1 MASRARPGGPPR
13 SRRLRSCAVLLF
25 LCIAGP
31 ARAAPL
37 PLAEL
42 DRLAL
47 ADEAGVAALEAR
59 ALAARERAVAD
70 AQLPDPVLSVGALN
84 FPVDTFAFDRERMTQ
99 LRLGLRQ
106 QFPGADTRERRR
118 ARGEAVAEGHEASS
132 ALRRRQ
138 VLRAARE
145 AWLAVLWRL
154 EERALLEAEGPR
166 LRILEETALAGYRE
180 GAGSQQDVL
189 RARLERDALE
199 ERLLRNGEAL
209 DVARAELAR
218 WIGEAALGA
227 DPVPPVDGSSLDP
240 APLLALGP
248 EQLRARLAGHPA
260 IRARAARIDEAEA
273 TVGLARAD
281 YRPAWALEVGYGLR
295 DELSPMGDTPDFLSA
310 IVSVELPLFPD
321 RRQDRRLAAARA
333 ERESARAER
342 IDALRELERD
352 WRTLQ
357 ARHTRL
363 AARRALQAGTIEP
376 RTAQSARAA
385 LEAYR
390 ADAGDFPEV
399 VRAVLAG
406 LDVRL
411 ELVRLEHELRRVA
424 AQLAWLLAPDPE
436 RGAANGTDPAP
447 EEDA

>member
-1 MASRARPGGPPR
+1 MASRARSGRPPR
-13 SRRLRSCAVLLF
+13 SRRLLSSAALAVLCL
-25 LCIAGP
+25 AGA
-31 ARAAPL
+31 ARGAPL

-47 ADEAGVAALEAR
+47 ADEAGVTALEAR
-59 ALAARERAVAD
+59 ARAARERAVAD

-99 LRLGLRQ
+99 LQLGLRQ
-106 QFPGADTRERRR
+106 QFPGGDTLDRRR
-118 ARGEAVAEGHEASS
+118 ARGEALAEGHEAASG
-132 ALRRRQ
+132 LRRRQ

-145 AWLAVLWRL
+145 AWLTVLWRR
-154 EERALLEAEGPR
+154 EERALLEAEAPR

-218 WIGEAALGA
+218 WIGEAALA
-227 DPVPPVDGSSLDP
+227 AEPVAPPGGSSLDP
-240 APLLALGP
+240 APLLALDAEGV
-248 EQLRARLAGHPA
+248 RARLAAHPV
-260 IRARAARIDEAEA
+260 ILARRARIDEAEA
-273 TVGLARAD
+273 DVGLARAD
-281 YRPAWALEVGYGLR
+281 YRPDWALEVGYGLR
-295 DELSPMGDTPDFLSA
+295 DELSPVGDTPDFLSA
-310 IVSVELPLFPD
+310 VVSVELPLFPD

-333 ERESARAER
+333 EHESARAER

-357 ARHTRL
+357 ARHARL
-363 AARRALQAGTIEP
+363 EARRRLQAETIEP

-424 AQLAWLLAPDPE
+424 AELAWLLAPDPE
-436 RGAANGTDPAP
+436 HGAANGT
-447 EEDA
+447 